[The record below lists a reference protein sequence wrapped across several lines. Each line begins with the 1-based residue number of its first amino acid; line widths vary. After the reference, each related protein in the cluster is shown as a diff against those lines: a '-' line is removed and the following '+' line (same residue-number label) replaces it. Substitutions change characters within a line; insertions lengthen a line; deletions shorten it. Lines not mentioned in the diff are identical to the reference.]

1 MSAQQTEEILWPGPE
16 RVEPVQRPRPRS
28 PRRRVRGLRFPVLP
42 TGALMAQVSGA
53 VAALSGVYLL
63 LGIAATLIA
72 GGVAAVVL
80 GALKE
85 AGKV

>member
-16 RVEPVQRPRPRS
+16 RVEPVRRPRR

>member
-1 MSAQQTEEILWPGPE
+1 MAAQTEEFRWSEPISGT
-16 RVEPVQRPRPRS
+16 VEEAR
-28 PRRRVRGLRFPVLP
+28 PRRRVHGLRFPVLP

-53 VAALSGVYLL
+53 AASLSGVYLQF
-63 LGIAATLIA
+63 GIAATLIA